1 MNNLV
6 ANTINK
12 ISKISVTKQDLF
24 QKCKDFFLTISF
36 NGKVIFKKS
45 ATTIQNCFGEYSEF
59 IWKINSS
66 F

>member
-1 MNNLV
+1 M
-6 ANTINK
+6 
-12 ISKISVTKQDLF
+12 QG
-24 QKCKDFFLTISF
+24 FFLTISF